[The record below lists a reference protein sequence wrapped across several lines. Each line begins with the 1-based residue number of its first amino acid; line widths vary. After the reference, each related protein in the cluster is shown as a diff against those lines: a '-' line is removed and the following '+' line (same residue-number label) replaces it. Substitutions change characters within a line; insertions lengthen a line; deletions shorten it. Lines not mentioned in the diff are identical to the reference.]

1 MTALAMQADWI
12 VPIDSAPIANGWI
25 VVDTGEIVYVGP
37 ELPRRFDGIVRIR
50 IEHGAILP
58 GWVNAHCHLEF
69 SDLKTPIALP
79 TGGSLVDWLGAV
91 MARRRMNAVDA
102 LQELLQARRSA
113 IESGVI
119 ESWRTGTRWIV
130 DNVTMPW
137 QPDWLQSAVERCSEN
152 LAPLARDALVPQGC
166 LRVQP
171 CMEVMDVR
179 LQRWEETWNACQK
192 QLDAPKYPAMPS
204 LGIAPHAPYTASLEV
219 TRAVARACEARNVL
233 WTMHLAESPE
243 EREWLQSRKGP
254 FAGWIAPHLDE
265 NHRRHMGNV
274 HEHLQRWQESHTK
287 GLVVHGNDLRQD
299 EIDTLRAS
307 QGRLAV
313 VYCPRTHRFFRHAE
327 HPLPK
332 LLDRSI
338 PVFLGTDSRAS
349 NPDLSMWEELRCAAC
364 CFPGLGENRLAEMMT
379 IQPAR
384 FLGLDVGNLGEGSRS
399 QLTWLPIA
407 GVLPNPTNERNE
419 GLFWQSLLRQGS
431 PSPLETH
438 PAFGR

>member
-1 MTALAMQADWI
+1 
-12 VPIDSAPIANGWI
+12 
-25 VVDTGEIVYVGP
+25 
-37 ELPRRFDGIVRIR
+37 
-50 IEHGAILP
+50 
-58 GWVNAHCHLEF
+58 
-69 SDLKTPIALP
+69 
-79 TGGSLVDWLGAV
+79 
-91 MARRRMNAVDA
+91 
-102 LQELLQARRSA
+102 
-113 IESGVI
+113 
-119 ESWRTGTRWIV
+119 
-130 DNVTMPW
+130 
-137 QPDWLQSAVERCSEN
+137 
-152 LAPLARDALVPQGC
+152 
-166 LRVQP
+166 
-171 CMEVMDVR
+171 MEVMDVR
-179 LQRWEETWNACQK
+179 LQRWEETWDACQK

-265 NHRRHMGNV
+265 NHRRHMGTV

-313 VYCPRTHRFFRHAE
+313 VYCPRTHRFFRHVE

-407 GVLPNPTNERNE
+407 GVLPNPTNERDE

-438 PAFGR
+438 PAFGW